1 LQGHQQVKECGAMH
15 SAFLQLLLR
24 WAILALG
31 VTLATKLGI
40 GISCDSGTTL
50 LVVVVLLSFFNVILK
65 PLMVLFTLPF
75 ILLTLG
81 LGMVVINALLFL
93 LVGRLVDGF
102 QVDSFW
108 SAVGGAVVVSVTNL
122 VLSAFTRKPRGPGS
136 GPGSGPGG
144 TVGTR
149 PAKAKSTDVIDI

>member
-1 LQGHQQVKECGAMH
+1 MN
-15 SAFLQLLLR
+15 SAFLQLVLR

-40 GISCDSGTTL
+40 GISCDSGTTV

-102 QVDSFW
+102 RVDSFW

-136 GPGSGPGG
+136 GPSG

-149 PAKAKSTDVIDI
+149 PTKAKPTDVIDI

>member
-1 LQGHQQVKECGAMH
+1 MN

-50 LVVVVLLSFFNVILK
+50 LVVVVLLSLFNVILK

-102 QVDSFW
+102 RVDSFW

-136 GPGSGPGG
+136 DPGG

-149 PAKAKSTDVIDI
+149 PTKAKPTDVIDI

>member
-1 LQGHQQVKECGAMH
+1 MN

-40 GISCDSGTTL
+40 GISCDSSSTL

-93 LVGRLVDGF
+93 LVARLVDGF
-102 QVDSFW
+102 HVASFW
-108 SAVGGAVVVSVTNL
+108 SAVGGAIVVSVTNV
-122 VLSAFTRKPRGPGS
+122 VLSIFTRGPRGPGA
-136 GPGSGPGG
+136 GG
-144 TVGTR
+144 GGAAGAR
-149 PAKAKSTDVIDI
+149 KEKPADVIDI

>member
-1 LQGHQQVKECGAMH
+1 MN
-15 SAFLQLLLR
+15 SAFLKLLVR

-40 GISCDSGTTL
+40 GIRCDSSSTL

-93 LVGRLVDGF
+93 LVARLVDGF
-102 QVDSFW
+102 YVASFW
-108 SAVGGAVVVSVTNL
+108 SAVGGAMVVSVTNM
-122 VLSAFTRKPRGPGS
+122 VLSILTRGPRGPG
-136 GPGSGPGG
+136 GGSGGAPGG
-144 TVGTR
+144 R
-149 PAKAKSTDVIDI
+149 KEKPADVIDI